1 MNAEFIT
8 ATPFP
13 LFLIAYLL
21 QKYPK
26 GIKTTA
32 RVLHHQPTFFLN
44 LLLLQQQSKYNLQ
57 KGHHASTQQFLL
69 LRVFLKKYFNGMAI
83 GSNTKKEIPSAI
95 PIILKRC
102 NNFCGT
108 KILIDNF

>member
-57 KGHHASTQQFLL
+57 KGHHASTQQF
-69 LRVFLKKYFNGMAI
+69 FTASGIFKKIF
-83 GSNTKKEIPSAI
+83 
-95 PIILKRC
+95 
-102 NNFCGT
+102 
-108 KILIDNF
+108 